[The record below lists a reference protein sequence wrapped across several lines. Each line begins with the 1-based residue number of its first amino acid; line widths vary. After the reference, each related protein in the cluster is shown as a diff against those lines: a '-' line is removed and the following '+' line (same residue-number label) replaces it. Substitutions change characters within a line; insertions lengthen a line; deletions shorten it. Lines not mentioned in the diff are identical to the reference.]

1 MWVEPGKMLSEV
13 FGNALSYT
21 FQGQRLTVTQGLRP
35 ERFSLEFGGVSQYLK
50 VVFLKTTPVVW
61 LGLILAVLGL
71 WVKKGRPM
79 AAICKHMVVYFGLL
93 GLIFVLMFGIAQGRN
108 HNHYIL
114 TTFIALDVIAGIG
127 IAWGVGWLAERFH
140 FAQKRYTLAALLVLI
155 LAVHAAGALRQY
167 PYYYTYTNPL
177 ASALLGG
184 FQDPDAGY
192 GEGLEL
198 AGAYLA
204 AKPGAKD
211 LKAMSWYAA
220 GPFSYYF
227 PGTTYNLLISE
238 HVESDYVERMKASDY
253 LVIYSIQQKAVN
265 MPEKLLKA
273 LQPIPPEKVI
283 QLNGQEYIQ
292 IYAVDDFSDSFFDS
306 IHD

>member
-21 FQGQRLTVTQGLRP
+21 FQGQRLSVTQELTP
-35 ERFSLEFGGVSQYLK
+35 ERFSLEFGGVSQYLN
-50 VVFLKTTPVVW
+50 VVLIKTTPIVW
-61 LGLILAVLGL
+61 VGVALAVIGL
-71 WVKKGRPM
+71 WVKKVKPM
-79 AAICKHMVVYFGLL
+79 AAICKLMVAYFGLL
-93 GLIFVLMFGIAQGRN
+93 ALMFVLMFGIAQGRN

-114 TTFIALDVIAGIG
+114 TTFVALDVIAGIG
-127 IAWGVGWLAERFH
+127 IAWGVGWLAERLPF
-140 FAQKRYTLAALLVLI
+140 FQKRYALAAMLVLI
-155 LAVHAAGALRQY
+155 LAVHVAGALRQY

-177 ASALLGG
+177 AQLLLGG

-238 HVESDYVERMKASDY
+238 RVESDYVERMKESDY

-273 LQPIPPEKVI
+273 LQPISAEKVI
-283 QLNGQEYIQ
+283 WLNGQEIIQ
-292 IYAVDDFSDSFFDS
+292 IYAVDDFSEPFFAS
-306 IHD
+306 IRD